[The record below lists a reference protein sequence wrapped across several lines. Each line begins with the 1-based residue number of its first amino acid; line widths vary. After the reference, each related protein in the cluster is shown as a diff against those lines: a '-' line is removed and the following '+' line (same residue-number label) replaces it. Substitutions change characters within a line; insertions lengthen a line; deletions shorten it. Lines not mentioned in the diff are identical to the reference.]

1 MRLFDEWSAKAR
13 RLLLQA
19 KQPVAKD
26 TVLSKLKELKATEY
40 EPTKL
45 ATLQADYLRNL
56 FGTKLTAP
64 QIVQLAE
71 QSTKQ
76 HIESSVL
83 RKIFGQNTAARDLA
97 TTLEICTKEPKPL
110 KAFRDHLATLGS
122 SFLIRPVDLQKQLSL
137 FREAVELRMT
147 VKDFLSDQIP
157 LNRHWFSLAAREGW
171 TTKDV
176 EHELARPIAK
186 RTKLRGRWR

>member
-71 QSTKQ
+71 
-76 HIESSVL
+76 
-83 RKIFGQNTAARDLA
+83 
-97 TTLEICTKEPKPL
+97 
-110 KAFRDHLATLGS
+110 
-122 SFLIRPVDLQKQLSL
+122 
-137 FREAVELRMT
+137 
-147 VKDFLSDQIP
+147 
-157 LNRHWFSLAAREGW
+157 
-171 TTKDV
+171 
-176 EHELARPIAK
+176 
-186 RTKLRGRWR
+186 